1 MLYTI
6 LEFIFIFTLVLN
18 FNKCLTVAK
27 LIEIFH
33 FNKKI

>member
-6 LEFIFIFTLVLN
+6 LEFIFIFTVVLN
-18 FNKCLTVAK
+18 FNKRLTVAK